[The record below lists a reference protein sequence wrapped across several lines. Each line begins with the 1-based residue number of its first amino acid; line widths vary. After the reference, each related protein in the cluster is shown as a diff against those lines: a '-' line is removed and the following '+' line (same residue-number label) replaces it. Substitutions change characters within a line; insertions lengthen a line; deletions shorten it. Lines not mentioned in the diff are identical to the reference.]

1 MSLFRHMMV
10 KISIKAVVYY
20 ILITL
25 NCPKSVSN
33 ITMRRLS
40 RQVLLDLNSKY
51 LYRDFTHPDLVPTRD
66 QETVSLL
73 DLSAYS
79 MIISV

>member
-40 RQVLLDLNSKY
+40 RQVLDLNSKY